1 MILGN
6 VCYLGDK
13 LSEEEV
19 MILISAADKV
29 NIFLYTLNSFINAKI
44 KIRILLAAPFYCN
57 YLLVNVN

>member
-29 NIFLYTLNSFINAKI
+29 SIFLYALTESK
-44 KIRILLAAPFYCN
+44 
-57 YLLVNVN
+57 YLIFPYQ